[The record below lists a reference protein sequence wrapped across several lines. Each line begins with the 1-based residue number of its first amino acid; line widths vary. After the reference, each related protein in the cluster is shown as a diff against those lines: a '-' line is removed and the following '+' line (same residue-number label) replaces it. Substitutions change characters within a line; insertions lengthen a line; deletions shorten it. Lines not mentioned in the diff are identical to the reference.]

1 MSKSDLLVMDEM
13 AANNQDIRCT
23 TTLLDVQA
31 VKQGATIKFGIDG
44 PPGQRIMAGIVNNAE
59 DQLICIAYVI
69 NKKQFFEIKN
79 CQTLNPVCAANE
91 DRIELKTV
99 QSIELLSNY
108 ETHLKEN
115 YQIEIP
121 EEAMVKFLEQ

>member
-1 MSKSDLLVMDEM
+1 MKEEIIEVLKECRSHFAVNDKSVREHHLYV
-13 AANNQDIRCT
+13 
-23 TTLLDVQA
+23 
-31 VKQGATIKFGIDG
+31 
-44 PPGQRIMAGIVNNAE
+44 IVNRILDKLKE
-59 DQLICIAYVI
+59 S
-69 NKKQFFEIKN
+69 
-79 CQTLNPVCAANE
+79 

-121 EEAMVKFLEQ
+121 EDAMVRFLEQ